1 VRVTVE
7 LIFKAKNKQAA
18 AAGKPPAI
26 DANTAGKYHGYFEN
40 SYGEQLIFVYDRE
53 SKSGVLWHGD
63 AGWQKSYSVIDGL
76 VPELV
81 LSEQEEMWLQACW
94 NAATEFEEK

>member
-1 VRVTVE
+1 MNE
-7 LIFKAKNKQAA
+7 YIFQAKNKYSDDS
-18 AAGKPPAI
+18 GEPPHI
-26 DANTAGKYHGYFEN
+26 DANTPNKYHGYFEN
-40 SYGEQLIFVYDRE
+40 SYGEQLIFVYDKE
-53 SKSGVLWHGD
+53 AKSGVLWHGD

-76 VPELV
+76 SPELM